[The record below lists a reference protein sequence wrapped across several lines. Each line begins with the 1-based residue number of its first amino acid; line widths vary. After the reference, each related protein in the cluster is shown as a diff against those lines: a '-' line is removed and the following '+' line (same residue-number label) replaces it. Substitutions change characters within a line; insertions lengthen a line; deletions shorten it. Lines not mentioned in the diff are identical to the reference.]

1 MDVCVISGEE
11 VCYDL
16 HVKYP
21 SQRLSI
27 QLRAA
32 ARGDWIMRT
41 VTLPTDL
48 SFDEFIDGLLRS
60 GAQLEE
66 IGHWGI
72 NPLMI

>member
-48 SFDEFIDGLLRS
+48 SFDEFIDERTIEKWGPVGRNRS
-60 GAQLEE
+60 LGD
-66 IGHWGI
+66 
-72 NPLMI
+72 